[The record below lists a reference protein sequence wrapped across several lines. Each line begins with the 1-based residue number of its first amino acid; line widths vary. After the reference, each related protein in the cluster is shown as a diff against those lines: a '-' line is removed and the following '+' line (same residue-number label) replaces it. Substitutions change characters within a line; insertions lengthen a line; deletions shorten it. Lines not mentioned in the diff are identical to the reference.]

1 MRSAATR
8 RVAFAL
14 WIAWAVVAWN
24 VIFDQT
30 IVLAGRDFV
39 QTAIAANNGP
49 FPNMDAWMRPAVV
62 RGFWFATAGAG
73 AILLTFLT
81 VVTLC
86 VSPRTR

>member
-14 WIAWAVVAWN
+14 WIAWAVIVWN

-49 FPNMDAWMRPAVV
+49 YPNMDAWMRTAVV
-62 RGFWFATAGAG
+62 RGFWLADAGAG
-73 AILLTFLT
+73 AILLTYLM